1 MDELFTKLPD
11 LKQNVNLTKDTLNN
25 FYKSMNE
32 KKDKLDYKCTP
43 ITFLG
48 KYPTNLKIP
57 PTHFI
62 EPELYYFL
70 EKSNGFYQQ
79 FNIKISKRNFI
90 IHLYLPSENSNSRDN
105 NVSEFFQKCIQKIC
119 LWLNFISPHII
130 NNCSMK
136 TTIYL
141 LLTHFQKIVP
151 EKGEPITFKHVNS
164 AFTTSCSPQSSIY
177 IFRYEEWFKVL
188 IHESFHCFGLDFSH
202 HDNSEAENEITKTF
216 KVENKNGLRI
226 YEAYCEIWAEV
237 LNIVFI
243 SYLKTKD
250 KKSFMILFEHLVNK
264 ELSFTVFQCMKILN
278 HNNICYN
285 NLIGENAKSEKITE
299 TTHTTSYYFLK
310 MILFLNLRKFES
322 WCKKHNNTLFQFEKH
337 HILDFTGF
345 IKRHSNTPPLQTS
358 LRRMKS
364 FVKRAALT
372 PFAKKTMRMTIVK

>member
-11 LKQNVNLTKDTLNN
+11 LKQNISLTKNTLNI
-25 FYKSMNE
+25 FYKSLNE

-48 KYPTNLKIP
+48 KYPINLKMP

-62 EPELYYFL
+62 EPELYSFL

-79 FNIKISKRNFI
+79 FNIKILKRNFV
-90 IHLYLPSENSNSRDN
+90 IHLYLPSENPNSRDN
-105 NVSEFFQKCIQKIC
+105 NVSDFFQKCIEKIH
-119 LWLNFISPHII
+119 LWLSFISPYIV

-141 LLTHFQKIVP
+141 LLTHFQKIIP
-151 EKGEPITFKHVNS
+151 EQGEPITFKHVNS
-164 AFTTSCSPQSSIY
+164 AFTTPCSPQNSIC

-202 HDNSEAENEITKTF
+202 HDNFEAENEITKTF

-250 KKSFMILFEHLVNK
+250 KKNFILLFEHLLNK

-278 HNNICYN
+278 HNNISYN
-285 NLIGENAKSEKITE
+285 NLIVENAKSEKIIE

-310 MILFLNLRKFES
+310 MVLFLNLRKFES

-358 LRRMKS
+358 LRRMKA
-364 FVKRAALT
+364 FYKRAELS

>member
-11 LKQNVNLTKDTLNN
+11 LKQNISLTKNTLNI
-25 FYKSMNE
+25 FYKSLNE

-48 KYPTNLKIP
+48 KYPINLKMP

-62 EPELYYFL
+62 EPELYSFL

-79 FNIKISKRNFI
+79 FNIKILKRNFV
-90 IHLYLPSENSNSRDN
+90 IHLYLPSENPNSRDN
-105 NVSEFFQKCIQKIC
+105 NVSDFFQKCIEKIH
-119 LWLNFISPHII
+119 LWLSFISPYIV

-141 LLTHFQKIVP
+141 LLTHFQKIIP
-151 EKGEPITFKHVNS
+151 EQGEPITFKHVNS
-164 AFTTSCSPQSSIY
+164 AVTTSCSPKSSIY

-250 KKSFMILFEHLVNK
+250 KKNFILLFEHLLNK

-278 HNNICYN
+278 HNNISYN
-285 NLIGENAKSEKITE
+285 NLIVENAKSEKIIE

-310 MILFLNLRKFES
+310 MVLFLNLRKFES

-358 LRRMKS
+358 LRRMKA
-364 FVKRAALT
+364 FYKRAELS